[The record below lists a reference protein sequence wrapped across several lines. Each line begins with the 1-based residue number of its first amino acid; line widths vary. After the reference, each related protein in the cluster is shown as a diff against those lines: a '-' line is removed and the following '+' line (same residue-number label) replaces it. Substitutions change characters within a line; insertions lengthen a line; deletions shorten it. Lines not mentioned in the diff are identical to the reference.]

1 MTVSRLRLALFGAT
15 GRVGSELLTQA
26 LAAGHDVRALVRSP
40 ARLAAISD
48 RLTVVQG
55 NVRDAGAVAETLHGC
70 NAVLSTL
77 GATDKDDP
85 DVRRCGTA
93 NIIAAMH
100 SVGIRRL
107 IVMGGF
113 HLEAPGDPHNLGRR
127 LIVPIL
133 ELSPHLVEDTTGMW
147 TEIQASD
154 LDWTLVRTPVVRGTW
169 ARRQLTGSLRL
180 GPWSRVT
187 RPTVAA
193 FMLRCLAEG
202 IHIRQA
208 PMIAN

>member
-1 MTVSRLRLALFGAT
+1 MTVSLFGAT

-26 LAAGHDVRALVRSP
+26 LAAGRKVRVLVRSP
-40 ARLAAISD
+40 ARLAATSD

-55 NVRDAGAVAETLHGC
+55 DVRDAGAVAETLHGC
-70 NAVLSTL
+70 IAVLSTL
-77 GATDKDDP
+77 GATDKGDP
-85 DVRRCGTA
+85 DLRRCGTA

-100 SVGIRRL
+100 SAGLRRL

-113 HLEAPGDPHNLGRR
+113 HLEAPGDPNNLGRR

-133 ELSPHLVEDTTGMW
+133 KLSPHLVEDTTGMW

-154 LDWTLVRTPVVRGTW
+154 LDWTLVRTPVVRGTL
-169 ARRQLTGSLRL
+169 ARRQRTGTLRL

-193 FMLRCLAEG
+193 FMLRCLSEG
-202 IHIRQA
+202 TYIGQA
-208 PMIAN
+208 PMIAD

>member
-1 MTVSRLRLALFGAT
+1 
-15 GRVGSELLTQA
+15 
-26 LAAGHDVRALVRSP
+26 
-40 ARLAAISD
+40 
-48 RLTVVQG
+48 
-55 NVRDAGAVAETLHGC
+55 
-70 NAVLSTL
+70 
-77 GATDKDDP
+77 
-85 DVRRCGTA
+85 
-93 NIIAAMH
+93 
-100 SVGIRRL
+100 
-107 IVMGGF
+107 MGGF